1 MHSWKL
7 LADAV
12 ALCETR
18 AHAAKQL
25 QAEMDDQR
33 RRAEESEALH
43 TLGLAT
49 NRTLALDEVLDLVAR
64 FTRSLMGAHY
74 ALVSTKDDDGF
85 KSVAHVG
92 LNGEMP
98 ERDAF
103 ALHAIEAQKPVVLVA
118 DESNAAVLSAHAA
131 EGIKVG
137 VGIPLTLFGETFGAL
152 VVGYR
157 RTYAP
162 TPRDIRLAM
171 SVAQHAS
178 VAISNAKLHARV
190 EERSVELADA
200 YKQLEELTHAKERF
214 YNAISHDL
222 RTPVGAIRGYSDL
235 LLDGLGGDLPP
246 DARKFVERTRRA
258 SEALL
263 DLVNDLLDFA
273 KLQAGRITVKKR
285 ECNLNEIID
294 DAVNAVSPQAAEKG
308 LSIATDLQTDQPINT
323 DPERVRQ
330 ILVNLLSNAVK
341 FTKSGGVTVSASFE
355 RDFIGVKVQDTGPGI
370 PLEYQEKIFVEF
382 EQVPG
387 SAGTGLG
394 LPIARNLAELLGG
407 CLSLRSESGLGSTF
421 TLQLPVLEA

>member
-1 MHSWKL
+1 
-7 LADAV
+7 
-12 ALCETR
+12 
-18 AHAAKQL
+18 
-25 QAEMDDQR
+25 
-33 RRAEESEALH
+33 
-43 TLGLAT
+43 
-49 NRTLALDEVLDLVAR
+49 
-64 FTRSLMGAHY
+64 
-74 ALVSTKDDDGF
+74 
-85 KSVAHVG
+85 
-92 LNGEMP
+92 
-98 ERDAF
+98 
-103 ALHAIEAQKPVVLVA
+103 VVLVA

-157 RTYAP
+157 RSYTP

-246 DARKFVERTRRA
+246 EARKFVERTRRA

-273 KLQAGRITVKKR
+273 KLQAGRITVNMR
-285 ECNLNEIID
+285 PCDAAEIID
-294 DAVNAVSPQAAEKG
+294 DAVNAVSPQATEKN
-308 LSIATDLQTDQPINT
+308 LALKTTIAGPL
-323 DPERVRQ
+323 Q
-330 ILVNLLSNAVK
+330 ILSDPDRLRQVLINLLSNAVK
-341 FTKSGGVTVSASFE
+341 FTREGGVNVEAVRTPAALEISI
-355 RDFIGVKVQDTGPGI
+355 RDTGDGI
-370 PLEYQEKIFVEF
+370 PQEYHERIFREF

-387 SAGTGLG
+387 SVGTGLG
-394 LPIARNLAELLGG
+394 LPIARNLMVLMGG
-407 CLSLRSESGLGSTF
+407 SMTLQSEVGIGSTF
-421 TLQLPVLEA
+421 TVTIPTGSAATEVEQT